1 MATKKQTTSIEWVL
15 NSDGTAGYA
24 IDLLKGVLLSYN
36 NGYETIPTNEL
47 NWIVLGGGGKNAH
60 PMNPHWARKIRDQCV
75 DAGVLFFFKQWGEYL
90 HIDLIPMNF
99 ACDSKDNTVMIG
111 NDCFYKIGTKR
122 AGNVLDGQVWQQI
135 PEVKL

>member
-1 MATKKQTTSIEWVL
+1 MLSEIDLHKTDAFFFNRLNASLSSSHKNGCWVSFLEWV
-15 NSDGTAGYA
+15 
-24 IDLLKGVLLSYN
+24 
-36 NGYETIPTNEL
+36 
-47 NWIVLGGGGKNAH
+47 IVGGESGKNAR
-60 PMNPHWARKIRDQCV
+60 PMNPQWVRKIRDQCV
-75 DAGVLFFFKQWGEYL
+75 DAGVPFFFKQWGEYL

-122 AGNVLDGQVWQQI
+122 AGNILDGQVWQQI